1 MQRTLRPISGRDELD
16 LFRRLPYVL
25 NSELDGDL
33 TAGRR
38 RAEWL
43 WVALDGDRVV
53 ARAGWWARA
62 GSAEPFLMDFFDF
75 ADGEVE
81 AGEELLRAALDALV
95 HDGATP
101 PEYIRFIPPDWHD
114 DPGAVQSRMAV
125 LERLGARPLVER
137 RRLEWRPGAGVPAAS
152 GRLRF
157 REFSGTTEA
166 LDLMTQA
173 VQGTLDAHHR
183 TDLER
188 LPPRAVAE
196 EHLHGELV
204 KYPSPH
210 DWWRVATLPNGEP
223 VGFVFPA
230 RNDYGPIIAY
240 IGVLPQHRGHGYID
254 DVLAEGTRVLAGQ
267 DAPRIRATTDVG
279 NVPMAR
285 AFARAGYDNYQNELN
300 MTW

>member
-166 LDLMTQA
+166 LDLMTRRA
-173 VQGTLDAHHR
+173 GHARRPPPDR
-183 TDLER
+183 
-188 LPPRAVAE
+188 PRAAPAAR
-196 EHLHGELV
+196 G
-204 KYPSPH
+204 
-210 DWWRVATLPNGEP
+210 RRGA
-223 VGFVFPA
+223 PA
-230 RNDYGPIIAY
+230 RRTGQVPEPARL
-240 IGVLPQHRGHGYID
+240 VARGD
-254 DVLAEGTRVLAGQ
+254 PAER
-267 DAPRIRATTDVG
+267 
-279 NVPMAR
+279 
-285 AFARAGYDNYQNELN
+285 
-300 MTW
+300 

>member
-1 MQRTLRPISGRDELD
+1 MQSTFRPITGRDELD

-25 NSELDGDL
+25 DAELDGDL

-38 RAEWL
+38 RPEWL
-43 WVALDGDRVV
+43 WVALDGDRLV
-53 ARAGWWARA
+53 AKVAWWARA
-62 GSAEPFLMDFFDF
+62 GSAEPFLMDCFDF
-75 ADGEVE
+75 ADGHDDD
-81 AGEELLRAALDALV
+81 GEELLRTALAAILE
-95 HDGATP
+95 DGATP
-101 PEYIRFIPPDWHD
+101 PEYIRFIPPDWHAAPD
-114 DPGAVQSRMAV
+114 AVRSRMAV

-137 RRLEWRPGAGVPAAS
+137 LRLEWRPGAGVPAGS

-157 REFSGTTEA
+157 RPFDGTEEA
-166 LDLMTQA
+166 HALMTVA
-173 VQGTLDAHHR
+173 VEGTLDAHNR
-183 TDLER
+183 ADLQR
-188 LPPRAVAE
+188 LPPREVAAG
-196 EHLHGELV
+196 HLHDELV

-210 DWWRVATLPNGEP
+210 DWWRVATLPDGEP

-240 IGVLPQHRGHGYID
+240 LAVLPAHRGRGYID
-254 DVLAEGTRVLAGQ
+254 DVLAEGTRILAEH

-285 AFARAGYDNYQNELN
+285 AFARAGYDNYQNEIN